1 MSNNSIDLQSILN
14 SAKSQLSSLEGLG
27 SSNGTTSSNNYVNSV
42 WGLVQNGQTAIDGN
56 DSQKAES
63 IVKIVKNLLSTFSSI
78 GANENAQATK
88 DVKAN
93 DDKATELSNDA
104 ENTTKSTEE
113 QVNDLIAQISDGR
126 KTVSDAI
133 SKLEEL
139 GGDKGQL
146 AEVQQ
151 KLDEQIAIIEQNK
164 QILNDDSANAET
176 KKAALANLQTA
187 AGAIDELVANVSSIQ
202 EAIQEQNTTV
212 EEATNNIAGFIE
224 QSASVI
230 SNGVETLQKYIQQGA
245 AQTVTNTATATEGA
259 AVNIPTG
266 TTAESM
272 GTVGTIT
279 GFGAGAGAK
288 LLKIGADQIAAGGTR
303 IAGSTKTLASLTTSL
318 GKMGADIQNIA
329 NFTDSVG
336 RVAEGVISLVGD
348 YESKT
353 ESLITAT
360 GSWIEVANVN
370 DEFKTAITD
379 YQSNNGLENAD
390 KTEKTSST
398 QDNSSN
404 KFEFDPQKFKAAF
417 GI

>member
-42 WGLVQNGQTAIDGN
+42 WGLVQNGQTAIEGN

-113 QVNDLIAQISDGR
+113 QVNDLIAQISDGS
-126 KTVSDAI
+126 KTVSEAI

-202 EAIQEQNTTV
+202 NAIQEQNTTV

-245 AQTVTNTATATEGA
+245 AQTVTNTVAAADGATNI
-259 AVNIPTG
+259 AVG

-272 GTVGTIT
+272 GTVGTFT
-279 GFGAGAGAK
+279 GFGLGAGAK

-303 IAGSTKTLASLTTSL
+303 IAGSTKTLASLTTAL
-318 GKMGADIQNIA
+318 GKMGTDIQNIA
-329 NFTDSVG
+329 NFTNSVG
-336 RVAEGVISLVGD
+336 GVAEGVISLVGD

>member
-42 WGLVQNGQTAIDGN
+42 WGLVQNGQTAIEGN
-56 DSQKAES
+56 DSQKAKS

-78 GANENAQATK
+78 GANENAQATT

-126 KTVSDAI
+126 ETVSDAI

-245 AQTVTNTATATEGA
+245 AQTVTNTVAAADGATNI
-259 AVNIPTG
+259 AVG

-329 NFTDSVG
+329 NFTNSVG
-336 RVAEGVISLVGD
+336 SVADGVISLVGA
-348 YESKT
+348 YQSNS
-353 ESLITAT
+353 ESLITAV
-360 GSWIEVANVN
+360 GSVEVANVN
-370 DEFKTAITD
+370 EEFKTLIAD
-379 YQSNNGLENAD
+379 YQLNNELENAD

>member
-42 WGLVQNGQTAIDGN
+42 WGLVQNGQTAIEGN
-56 DSQKAES
+56 DSQKAKS

-126 KTVSDAI
+126 ETVSDAI

-245 AQTVTNTATATEGA
+245 AQTVTNTVAAADGATNI
-259 AVNIPTG
+259 AVG

-329 NFTDSVG
+329 NFTNSVG
-336 RVAEGVISLVGD
+336 SVADGVISLVGA
-348 YESKT
+348 YQSNS
-353 ESLITAT
+353 ESLITAV
-360 GSWIEVANVN
+360 GSVEVANVN
-370 DEFKTAITD
+370 EEFKTLIAD
-379 YQSNNGLENAD
+379 YQLNNELENAD

>member
-42 WGLVQNGQTAIDGN
+42 WGLVQNGQTAIEGN

-126 KTVSDAI
+126 ETVTDAI

-245 AQTVTNTATATEGA
+245 AQTVTNTVAAADGATNI
-259 AVNIPTG
+259 AVG

-288 LLKIGADQIAAGGTR
+288 LSKIGADQIAAGGTR

-329 NFTDSVG
+329 NFTNSVG
-336 RVAEGVISLVGD
+336 SVADGVISLVGA
-348 YESKT
+348 YQSNS
-353 ESLITAT
+353 ESLITAV
-360 GSWIEVANVN
+360 GSSVEVANVN
-370 DEFKTAITD
+370 EEFKTLIAD
-379 YQSNNGLENAD
+379 YQLNNELENAD